1 MSSRPR
7 PAGAPPCVGGMPA
20 LDAAPDVA
28 LTLPA
33 DRRAAFRARGEIHR
47 LLRDVHPQRR
57 AVAARLVG
65 ALLDSA
71 TASAGKQ
78 EAIELRLW
86 RSPGLLRAQLRSA
99 ARLRVADESRLVL
112 ERLADRWE
120 LDGAGRTVRFDVRT
134 DLSRSPAA

>member
-20 LDAAPDVA
+20 LDTPPDVA

-71 TASAGKQ
+71 TAAGTR

-86 RSPGLLRAQLRSA
+86 RSPALLRVQLRSA

-120 LDGAGRTVRFDVRT
+120 LDRTGRTVSFDVRT
-134 DLSRSPAA
+134 DLPRPAAT